1 MKRTVFFVVP
11 FSSTVVLLMNV
22 FWRVS
27 SRSWDQC
34 NAWHRWAPD
43 RRTASTYS
51 SQTQSRKMKHRLHNS
66 PLHTRGGGGSWPL
79 LYSLCPG
86 GCAGALLCH
95 WSCWKPCCIL
105 GADTGT
111 VSPPCDF
118 AGGSLGFLVERM
130 PSCSPWTVTTY
141 EYSTPGGHKVYYICS
156 SLSPTVQYLIQIHD
170 RSKWLVVNSVID
182 R

>member
-66 PLHTRGGGGSWPL
+66 PLHTRGG
-79 LYSLCPG
+79 
-86 GCAGALLCH
+86 AGRGTTALL
-95 WSCWKPCCIL
+95 
-105 GADTGT
+105 T
-111 VSPPCDF
+111 VSRWVRWCF
-118 AGGSLGFLVERM
+118 ALSLELLKALLHPGCWHRYGF
-130 PSCSPWTVTTY
+130 SPVWLRRW
-141 EYSTPGGHKVYYICS
+141 IFRFS
-156 SLSPTVQYLIQIHD
+156 SRENAFLQPLNCNHIWIQHTWW
-170 RSKWLVVNSVID
+170 S
-182 R
+182 